1 MTYEEA
7 IKVLTDTRVMIL
19 KGSGT
24 DLAKA
29 CSMAIEALEKQ
40 ISLDKIVAK
49 LEVEK
54 AMLATEEY
62 CKTKGNCFGVLCFE
76 CCADHLIKIVKAGGT
91 E

>member
-7 IKVLTDTRVMIL
+7 RNHFKEQLEVFGGEHHEAMKV
-19 KGSGT
+19 S
-24 DLAKA
+24 
-29 CSMAIEALEKQ
+29 IEALEKQ
-40 ISLDKIVAK
+40 ISFDKIVAK

-76 CCADHLIKIVKAGGT
+76 CCADHLIKIVKAGG
-91 E
+91 EDDR